1 MFSGL
6 VFTELMWR
14 LATRLSVPCQFL
26 DVPALH
32 TVSGLVSTELI
43 WRLATRLSVPC
54 QYRRRASRARAFFG
68 CVGYAVQL
76 GRWVTAAFRVVSEFC
91 SSAGH
96 MSSGMSFCRM
106 RVVQFCW
113 ACGVFFCRIQGF
125 LDTRGCVWFTRG
137 LRAVREIGLLG

>member
-1 MFSGL
+1 MCHDLLRFIPSSQICSSLIFNVFRLGFYRAHVAFGDPL
-6 VFTELMWR
+6 VRTLPVPPPR
-14 LATRLSVPCQFL
+14 LA
-26 DVPALH
+26 
-32 TVSGLVSTELI
+32 
-43 WRLATRLSVPC
+43 
-54 QYRRRASRARAFFG
+54 RARIFWL

-137 LRAVREIGLLG
+137 LRAVREIGLLGWKASAGVPR